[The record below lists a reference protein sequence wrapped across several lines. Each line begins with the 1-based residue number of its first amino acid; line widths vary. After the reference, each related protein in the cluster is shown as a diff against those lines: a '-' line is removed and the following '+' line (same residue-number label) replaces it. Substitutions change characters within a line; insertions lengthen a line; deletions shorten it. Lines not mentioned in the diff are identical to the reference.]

1 MSKSSLYTIKPLVVA
16 LSLALVQV
24 SSLGATPS
32 NTEVITIDEDNNST
46 WLADQAAY
54 SIETQKPNCDT

>member
-24 SSLGATPS
+24 SSLGGGGDTFKHRG
-32 NTEVITIDEDNNST
+32 NNNRR
-46 WLADQAAY
+46 
-54 SIETQKPNCDT
+54 E

>member
-54 SIETQKPNCDT
+54 

>member
-24 SSLGATPS
+24 SSLGGGDTFKHRG
-32 NTEVITIDEDNNST
+32 NNNRR
-46 WLADQAAY
+46 
-54 SIETQKPNCDT
+54 E